1 MASLLLVVAVDPMI
15 MRLDPADAFWCQ
27 GSIGRIAKL
36 VKFAGLKP
44 E

>member
-1 MASLLLVVAVDPMI
+1 MI
-15 MRLDPADAFWCQ
+15 MGLDPADAFWCQ
-27 GSIGRIAKL
+27 GSIGRVAKL